1 MPTEIRRIVFSSD
14 ELRQALDAYLLGI
27 GVALPVGY
35 IQAAQFDKAVSELWL
50 SLYDGQRDETHEAT
64 VSGAQAA
71 ASLIKFCIGKR
82 IPLPKD
88 ATKSIAIVG
97 DNVAL
102 EVRKQQ
108 AAAVVAGAEQVQ

>member
-14 ELRQALDAYLLGI
+14 ELRQALDAHLMSV
-27 GVALPVGY
+27 GVTLPVGY
-35 IQAAQFDKAVSELWL
+35 IQAAQFDAAAAELWL
-50 SLYDGQRDETHEAT
+50 SVYDGQRDETHEAI

-71 ASLIKFCIGKR
+71 ASLIKFCFAKR

-88 ATKSIAIVG
+88 ARKTIAIVG

-102 EVRKQQ
+102 EVRRQQ
-108 AAAVVAGAEQVQ
+108 VVAAVATAEAAQ